1 MIMDST
7 IGTISLILI
16 LANVIFSYQG
26 FTKMS
31 LFQRYLF
38 SIDGVKVYKQYD
50 RLVTSGFLHT
60 GWFHLLVNMYVLYI
74 FSDFFTA
81 IGSPVFF
88 LVLYFGSLVGGNLLA
103 LWLRGNQGSY
113 QAVGASG
120 AVSGLLFA
128 YAIISPNS
136 MIYLFFFIPM
146 WTWLF
151 AILYVA
157 FSIYGIRTQKDN
169 IGHEAHL
176 GGAIV
181 GLLITI
187 LFYPSLASQHPLL
200 LAALLIPTAGF
211 LYLVARRPDLLL
223 IPGAFKKEAASV
235 GRKMTVVKRD
245 KTFNSPEEEINFLL
259 DKGYENLSR
268 KERERLQELSK

>member
-16 LANVIFSYQG
+16 LVNVIFSYQG

-38 SIDGVKVYKQYD
+38 SIDGIKIYKQYD
-50 RLVTSGFLHT
+50 RLITSGFLHT
-60 GWFHLLVNMYVLYI
+60 GWFHLLVNMYVLYM
-74 FSDFFTA
+74 FSEFFEV
-81 IGSPVFF
+81 IGSSTFF
-88 LVLYFGSLVGGNLLA
+88 LVLYFGSLIGGNLLA
-103 LWLRGNQGSY
+103 LWIRGNQGSY

-136 MIYLFFFIPM
+136 KIELFFFIPI
-146 WTWLF
+146 WNWLF

-157 FSIYGIRTQKDN
+157 FSIYDIKTRKDN

-181 GLLITI
+181 GLLITVA
-187 LFYPSLASQHPLL
+187 FYPALATQHPLL
-200 LAALLIPTAGF
+200 LAALLLPTAGF
-211 LYLVARRPDLLL
+211 LYVIAYSYTHLTLPTNA
-223 IPGAFKKEAASV
+223 
-235 GRKMTVVKRD
+235 
-245 KTFNSPEEEINFLL
+245 
-259 DKGYENLSR
+259 
-268 KERERLQELSK
+268 